1 MKFIQFFIKTFS
13 YFLFFLGIINFYL
26 NRSLYLQLI
35 KSFKLKQSLEIHLII
50 AIYVLLFFISAS
62 PITHADSLD
71 YHFLGALNLLNNGH
85 FQKEILPMHTNLV
98 SVGEIPLALGLS
110 IGAEQFGGIIQ
121 FSSLLSLI
129 PIFFKR
135 VKINYFY

>member
-1 MKFIQFFIKTFS
+1 M
-13 YFLFFLGIINFYL
+13 IIF
-26 NRSLYLQLI
+26 
-35 KSFKLKQSLEIHLII
+35 
-50 AIYVLLFFISAS
+50 IYVLLFFISAS

-71 YHFLGALNLLNNGH
+71 YHFLGALNLINNGH

-98 SVGEIPLALGLS
+98 SIGEIPLALGLS

-129 PIFFKR
+129 PIFFKK
-135 VKINYFY
+135 VKISYFY